1 MDGSTS
7 TRWVYP
13 YLSTSNR
20 TQWLAVD
27 LGSAQAVNRVKLVW
41 SSTNYPRAW
50 SLQYQS
56 GATWYTAYSTTSGS
70 GGIQEFTFPVA
81 TARAWRILATSN
93 ASSYY
98 TLYELE
104 LFKD

>member
-1 MDGSTS
+1 
-7 TRWVYP
+7 VELHQ
-13 YLSTSNR
+13 LSP
-20 TQWLAVD
+20 
-27 LGSAQAVNRVKLVW
+27 GLV
-41 SSTNYPRAW
+41 PAIPVRRHR
-50 SLQYQS
+50 
-56 GATWYTAYSTTSGS
+56 YTAYSTTSGS

-81 TARAWRILATSN
+81 TARTWRILATSN